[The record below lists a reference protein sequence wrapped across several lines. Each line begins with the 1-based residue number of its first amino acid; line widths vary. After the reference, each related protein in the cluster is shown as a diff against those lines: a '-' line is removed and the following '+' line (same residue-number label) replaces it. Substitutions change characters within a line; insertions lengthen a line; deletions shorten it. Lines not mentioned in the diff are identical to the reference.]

1 MQGRPWR
8 NRLKYL
14 LLHSI
19 GNLAPD
25 NNEFVLKFLL
35 FASYAYAYPVLRP
48 LEAELRRRGYECAW
62 LLKPT
67 CPDMLAPGEQRL
79 AGYDEA
85 IAYGPD
91 AVLSPNIMVPDF
103 LPGIKVM
110 VFHGYPIN
118 KRSRKVDNH
127 FRMRGWY
134 DIFCTAGESSTPTF
148 RMLEQKLGYF
158 RVYETGWPKADAYF
172 APAVRRLCEERLRDT
187 ERVPTVLVASTFS
200 RGITSMSEFLPEIER
215 MASTRPWRWVITLH
229 PKLRDPS
236 VIEGC
241 KRLAKEHENVVFK
254 PVLDGVEDMART
266 DVMLCDSSSIIVE
279 YMFLDKPVVTMRNAT
294 PGPHLLNV
302 LSASDIEGALERA
315 LTRPEPLMEAM
326 RAYSLRQE
334 AHRDGHNAA
343 RVIDAVEDYQKRWQG
358 RLPHKP
364 LNLFRKLRL
373 RWQLRRWYPIHF

>member
-1 MQGRPWR
+1 M
-8 NRLKYL
+8 
-14 LLHSI
+14 
-19 GNLAPD
+19 
-25 NNEFVLKFLL
+25 
-35 FASYAYAYPVLRP
+35 
-48 LEAELRRRGYECAW
+48 
-62 LLKPT
+62 
-67 CPDMLAPGEQRL
+67 
-79 AGYDEA
+79 
-85 IAYGPD
+85 
-91 AVLSPNIMVPDF
+91 
-103 LPGIKVM
+103 
-110 VFHGYPIN
+110 
-118 KRSRKVDNH
+118 
-127 FRMRGWY
+127 
-134 DIFCTAGESSTPTF
+134 
-148 RMLEQKLGYF
+148 GYF

-200 RGITSMSEFLPEIER
+200 RGITSMSEFLPEIES